1 MIYGLRV
8 PWLRGYEM
16 NRRLIA
22 TLLMTTLLAAT
33 VPGCL
38 FTSDVDYSTCS
49 DDDNCLKIAFEVKE
63 EYQNTDE
70 NPQKLADRL
79 GELMGQEVEIYPVNS
94 QAATIEALRFG
105 NADIGFLDGGAAW
118 LSWNEYGLQV
128 AAAEQKADGRAY
140 YHAVAWVHKDSD
152 MAQASMDGNISQ
164 ALTLMEGKISC
175 HTSALGS
182 SGMLLPMGYLIN
194 NSYMEVVG
202 DKDEIDSLH
211 DTVTNHFSEDS
222 SIPDSGTPYYR
233 YIGSLRCLAEHALGD
248 ATDYISFAK
257 DPTVPDYCGD
267 DPQDW
272 CFEGDFASTEDF
284 YPIGGYK
291 ENGEINT
298 PFGKA
303 PSHPVM
309 YNPDVFTAAEVQSLR
324 DAFTTMSSNDADLKI
339 LDDVLSTPGMTI
351 IDTESHLGSYGDA
364 IGDVPGINAYFGD
377 KISKVKVTSSDDGL
391 PLYIPILVVGA
402 IGVAVYVMKNRSE
415 DAPSTPAETEAT
427 TSAEE

>member
-1 MIYGLRV
+1 
-8 PWLRGYEM
+8 M
-16 NRRLIA
+16 NRNLTAIS
-22 TLLMTTLLAAT
+22 LMTLLLAAC

-38 FTSDVDYSTCS
+38 FSSEAEYTTCS

-70 NPQKLADRL
+70 NPQKLGDRL
-79 GELMGQEVEIYPVNS
+79 GELMGQEVEIYPVAS
-94 QAATIEALRFG
+94 AAATIEALRFG

-118 LSWNEYGLQV
+118 LSWNEYGLEV

-152 MAQASMDGNISQ
+152 MAQASMNGDVDQ

-194 NSYMEVVG
+194 NSYMDVVG
-202 DKDEIDSLH
+202 DVNEIDSLH
-211 DTVTNHFSEDS
+211 DTVTNHFSDDS

-233 YIGSLRCLAEHALGD
+233 YIGSLRCLAEHTLGD

-257 DPTVPDYCGD
+257 DPTVPDYCGE

-272 CFEGDFASTEDF
+272 CFEGDFTSTEDF

-309 YNPDVFTAAEVQSLR
+309 YNPDVFTAAEVQALQ
-324 DAFTTMSSNDADLKI
+324 DAFTTMSSNDADLAI

-364 IGDVPGINAYFGD
+364 IGDVPGITAYFNS
-377 KISKVKVTSSDDGL
+377 KISKTSSSSSNSDTPWGIIVPSVLIVAGGAVFYFTRVKPSAPTAPATPQEVTS
-391 PLYIPILVVGA
+391 
-402 IGVAVYVMKNRSE
+402 E
-415 DAPSTPAETEAT
+415 APTE
-427 TSAEE
+427 E

>member
-1 MIYGLRV
+1 
-8 PWLRGYEM
+8 M
-16 NRRLIA
+16 NRNLTA
-22 TLLMTTLLAAT
+22 LSLMTLLLAAC

-38 FTSDVDYSTCS
+38 FASEVEYSKCS

-70 NPQKLADRL
+70 NPQKLGDRL
-79 GELMGQEVEIYPVNS
+79 GELMGQEVEIYPVAS
-94 QAATIEALRFG
+94 AAATIEALRFG

-118 LSWNEYGLQV
+118 LSWNEYGLEV

-152 MAQASMDGNISQ
+152 MAQASMEGNISE

-194 NSYMEVVG
+194 NSYMDVVG
-202 DKDEIDSLH
+202 DVNEIDSLH

-233 YIGSLRCLAEHALGD
+233 YIGSLRCLAEHMLGD

-272 CFEGDFASTEDF
+272 CFEGDFTSTEDF

-291 ENGEINT
+291 ANGEINT

-309 YNPDVFTAAEVQSLR
+309 YNPDVFTAAEVQALQ
-324 DAFTTMSSNDADLKI
+324 DAFTTMNSNDADLAI

-364 IGDVPGINAYFGD
+364 IGDVPGITAYFNS
-377 KISKVKVTSSDDGL
+377 KISKTSSSSSNSDTPWGIIVPSVLIVAGGAVFYFTRVKPSAPTAPASPQEVTS
-391 PLYIPILVVGA
+391 
-402 IGVAVYVMKNRSE
+402 E
-415 DAPSTPAETEAT
+415 APTE
-427 TSAEE
+427 E